1 MAKHDKQLKKELKAQ
16 AKLAKMANKQSLT
29 GNEDQL
35 NSGKQSTKKVA
46 TKISKETKAKIK
58 VKPEKEKVDIKLAFK
73 EFPIKMAK
81 EVNKIKWSGREN
93 LTRKFIIVILFM
105 LFFAVLFFFV
115 DWGLQQLFVLIKV
128 I

>member
-81 EVNKIKWSGREN
+81 EVNKIK
-93 LTRKFIIVILFM
+93 
-105 LFFAVLFFFV
+105 
-115 DWGLQQLFVLIKV
+115 
-128 I
+128 